1 MAHAMTITHYLS
13 PDGQPLTAGEQ
24 FRLLEIALR
33 AMDPVAY
40 ATPGSAFY
48 WTIVA
53 MLHDAGYDPDAVRDQ
68 GGDLLQTWLLTQQR
82 QVSSA
87 LYLLPGG
94 ATLYVEGDY
103 EQIIAHCSAAVG
115 GELPSVAVAAAF
127 LTPPV
132 QLTALAIREFS
143 SLPADLER
151 DELEQELTLVGFV
164 ALELAGT
171 QT

>member
-13 PDGQPLTAGEQ
+13 PTGQPLGAGEQ

-33 AMDPVAY
+33 AMDAVAY

-53 MLHDAGYDPDAVRDQ
+53 TLRDAGYDPDAVRDQ
-68 GGDLLQTWLLTQQR
+68 GGHLLQTWLLTQQR
-82 QVSSA
+82 LLSSA

-94 ATLYVEGDY
+94 ATLYVTGGH
-103 EQIIAHCSAAVG
+103 EQIIPRCTVALG
-115 GELPSVAVAAAF
+115 GELPSVAAAASF
-127 LTPPV
+127 LSQPA
-132 QLTALAIREFS
+132 QLIALAIREFS

-151 DELEQELTLVGFV
+151 DELELELTLVGFV
-164 ALELAGT
+164 VIELAR
-171 QT
+171 